1 MRRLPCAPRRESGMM
16 LIEALVAILIF
27 SIGILALVG
36 LQATA
41 VKQSTD
47 ARYRAEAAALASELI
62 AEMWVSNRDPATLK
76 TNFEGTAGS
85 GGGLYAAWATRVGQ
99 VLPGATGVAAPT
111 VVVDGAGTALPGSVF
126 VTLTWLA
133 PNEPATATPHSY
145 VTRAVIR

>member
-1 MRRLPCAPRRESGMM
+1 MRTVSCAPRRESGMM

-47 ARYRAEAAALASELI
+47 ARYRAEAASLASELI
-62 AEMWVSNRDPATLK
+62 AEMWVSNRDPATLE
-76 TNFEGTAGS
+76 TNFEGAAGS
-85 GGGLYAAWATRVGQ
+85 GGGLYGNWATRVGTI
-99 VLPGATGVAAPT
+99 LPGATGAAAPT

-126 VTLTWLA
+126 VTITWLA
-133 PNEPATATPHSY
+133 PNEPAGATPHRY